1 VQIKLPLS
9 KLYYTISEVAEMF
22 DVNASLIRYW
32 EKEFKTLS
40 PAKNRNGSRKYTEKD
55 IEDFNHIYE
64 LVKEQGFTIDGARK
78 AITDKRLHPSEHS
91 DDHQMDSLLKKL
103 LSLQKKLLHLQKE
116 MP

>member
-1 VQIKLPLS
+1 MKIKLPLS

-22 DVNASLIRYW
+22 DVNASLIRFW

-55 IEDFNHIYE
+55 IEDFNQIFE

-78 AITDKRLHPSEHS
+78 AIHDKKLHPSEHA
-91 DDHQMDSLLKKL
+91 DVDKLAPLLKKL
-103 LSLQKKLLHLQKE
+103 QNLQKKLLHLNK
-116 MP
+116 